1 MNIIKHKGYKM
12 LKDEYHHSASSA
24 NTFIDSPAYWIITK
38 LYDFEGP
45 VNSRMVM
52 GSAAE
57 YAANEA
63 LSNIELE
70 DTQVREKAKEKYLE
84 LKGDPNDQDCER
96 CQDIAMRFA
105 TNLSEFGDVVSYQRE
120 LVTPGNKWGLKY
132 PIKTVIDFEF
142 DEVI

>member
-70 DTQVREKAKEKYLE
+70 DTQVREKAKE
-84 LKGDPNDQDCER
+84 N
-96 CQDIAMRFA
+96 I
-105 TNLSEFGDVVSYQRE
+105 LS
-120 LVTPGNKWGLKY
+120 
-132 PIKTVIDFEF
+132 
-142 DEVI
+142 

>member
-1 MNIIKHKGYKM
+1 
-12 LKDEYHHSASSA
+12 
-24 NTFIDSPAYWIITK
+24 
-38 LYDFEGP
+38 
-45 VNSRMVM
+45 M

-70 DTQVREKAKEKYLE
+70 DTQVREQAKEKYLE

-105 TNLSEFGDVVSYQRE
+105 TNLSPTLRAQLLGYDEKLAYFKTLPNDEWPKYNNVAGQEFWIPLQ
-120 LVTPGNKWGLKY
+120 
-132 PIKTVIDFEF
+132 VIVCEQPM
-142 DEVI
+142 EWSCQLENN

>member
-1 MNIIKHKGYKM
+1 M

-63 LSNIELE
+63 LSDFKLE
-70 DTQVREKAKEKYLE
+70 DVDVRKIAKEKYLE

-96 CQDIAMRFA
+96 CQDIAMR
-105 TNLSEFGDVVSYQRE
+105 G
-120 LVTPGNKWGLKY
+120 
-132 PIKTVIDFEF
+132 
-142 DEVI
+142 